1 MELNS
6 SNIKVAII
14 GGGLAGLAAASE
26 LSSHGIKATVFETA
40 PQLGGRA
47 RSVHWKGLIL
57 DNGQHILLGAYH
69 QTLRLMKKIGLN
81 AEESLLRQSLNLNM
95 RNAIHLK
102 SCKSL
107 PAPFNLLMGLLTCK
121 GLNWSE
127 RSSAIRFLIQL
138 KRINFKLDQ
147 DIPLN
152 ELLKRFEQP
161 NNLIRY
167 LWEPLCLAALNTPI
181 NAASSQIY
189 LNVLKDSFNQKK
201 ADSDLLLPR
210 NDLSSLLAEPLAN
223 FIRAHQGEIK
233 RHLIRHLWEPL
244 CLAALNTPINA
255 ASSQIYSNVLK
266 DTFNQK
272 KTDSDLLL
280 PRNDLSNLLAE
291 PLADFI
297 RAHQGEIKLN
307 SHVKQ
312 LEKVNHDFSVNGS
325 NFTHVILAVAPFRL
339 AEITE
344 PLGEIVATDLVT
356 KFTYEPIYTVYL
368 QYPHDVKLPQ
378 VMIGLTQTM
387 SQWVFDRG
395 QLNGQKGLLAVIIS
409 AKGEHQKL
417 THEALANQVIAEL
430 KTSFPN
436 LPSPKWHKVIAEKR
450 ATFACTAN
458 LKRPQQKTTIQNLYL
473 AGDYTEGNY
482 PATIEGAVQSGL
494 SAAQLILQS

>member
-26 LSSHGIKATVFETA
+26 LSSHGINVTVFETA
-40 PQLGGRA
+40 PKLGGRA

-95 RNAIHLK
+95 HHAINLK
-102 SCKSL
+102 SYKSL
-107 PAPFNLLMGLLTCK
+107 PAPFNLLMGLLSCK

-127 RSSAIRFLIQL
+127 RYSAIRFLIQL
-138 KRINFKLDQ
+138 KQINFKLDE

-181 NAASSQIY
+181 TSASSQIY

-201 ADSDLLLPR
+201 TDSDLLLPR
-210 NDLSSLLAEPLAN
+210 NDLSS
-223 FIRAHQGEIK
+223 
-233 RHLIRHLWEPL
+233 
-244 CLAALNTPINA
+244 
-255 ASSQIYSNVLK
+255 
-266 DTFNQK
+266 
-272 KTDSDLLL
+272 
-280 PRNDLSNLLAE
+280 LLAE

-312 LEKVNHDFSVNGS
+312 LEKINHDFSVNGS
-325 NFTHVILAVAPFRL
+325 NFTHVILALAPFRL
-339 AEITE
+339 AEMTE

-356 KFTYEPIYTVYL
+356 KFTYEPIYTLYL

-430 KTSFPN
+430 KTAFPN

-450 ATFACTAN
+450 ATFACTSN

-482 PATIEGAVQSGL
+482 PATIEGAIQSGL

>member
-1 MELNS
+1 MALNS

-14 GGGLAGLAAASE
+14 GGGLAGLAAGSE
-26 LSSHGIKATVFETA
+26 LSSHGIKVTVFETA

-47 RSVHWKGLIL
+47 RSVHWKGLVL

-69 QTLRLMKKIGLN
+69 QTLRLMKKIGLD
-81 AEESLLRQSLNLNM
+81 AEESLMRQSLNLNM
-95 RNAIHLK
+95 HHAIHLK
-102 SCKSL
+102 SYKFL
-107 PAPFNLLMGLLTCK
+107 PAPLNLLMGLLTCK
-121 GLNWSE
+121 GLHWSD
-127 RSSAIRFLIQL
+127 RYSAIRFFIQL
-138 KRINFKLDQ
+138 KQINFKLDQ

-152 ELLKRFEQP
+152 ELLKRFKQP
-161 NNLIRY
+161 SNLIRY

-181 NAASSQIY
+181 NTASSQIY

-201 ADSDLLLPR
+201 TDSDLLLPR
-210 NDLSSLLAEPLAN
+210 NDLSGLLAEPLAN

-233 RHLIRHLWEPL
+233 
-244 CLAALNTPINA
+244 
-255 ASSQIYSNVLK
+255 
-266 DTFNQK
+266 
-272 KTDSDLLL
+272 
-280 PRNDLSNLLAE
+280 
-291 PLADFI
+291 
-297 RAHQGEIKLN
+297 LN
-307 SHVKQ
+307 SNVKQ
-312 LEKVNHDFSVNGS
+312 LKKVNYDFSVNGS

-339 AEITE
+339 AEMTE
-344 PLGEIVATDLVT
+344 PLGEIVATDLVS
-356 KFTYEPIYTVYL
+356 KFTYEPIHTVYL

-378 VMIGLTQTM
+378 AMIGLTKTM

-417 THEALANQVIAEL
+417 THEALANQVIDEL
-430 KTSFPN
+430 KTAFPN

-482 PATIEGAVQSGL
+482 PATIEGAIQSGL

>member
-95 RNAIHLK
+95 LHAIHLK
-102 SCKSL
+102 SYKSL

-127 RSSAIRFLIQL
+127 RYLAIRFLIQL

-152 ELLKRFEQP
+152 ELLRRFEQP
-161 NNLIRY
+161 NN
-167 LWEPLCLAALNTPI
+167 
-181 NAASSQIY
+181 
-189 LNVLKDSFNQKK
+189 
-201 ADSDLLLPR
+201 
-210 NDLSSLLAEPLAN
+210 
-223 FIRAHQGEIK
+223 
-233 RHLIRHLWEPL
+233 LIRHLWEPL

-339 AEITE
+339 AEMIE
-344 PLGEIVATDLVT
+344 PLGEIVAADLVT

-395 QLNGQKGLLAVIIS
+395 QLNGQKGLIAVIIS

-417 THEALANQVIAEL
+417 THEALANEVIAEL
-430 KTSFPN
+430 KTAFPN

-482 PATIEGAVQSGL
+482 PATIEGAIQSGL

>member
-1 MELNS
+1 MKPNS

-26 LSSHGIKATVFETA
+26 LSSHGIKVTVFEAA

-47 RSVHWKGLIL
+47 RSVHWQGLIL

-69 QTLRLMKKIGLN
+69 QTLRLMKKIGLD
-81 AEESLLRQSLNLNM
+81 AEESLLRQSLNLNIHH
-95 RNAIHLK
+95 AIHLK
-102 SCKSL
+102 SYKSL

-127 RSSAIRFLIQL
+127 RYSAIRFFIQL

-152 ELLKRFEQP
+152 QLLNRFKQS
-161 NNLIRY
+161 NNLI
-167 LWEPLCLAALNTPI
+167 
-181 NAASSQIY
+181 
-189 LNVLKDSFNQKK
+189 K
-201 ADSDLLLPR
+201 
-210 NDLSSLLAEPLAN
+210 
-223 FIRAHQGEIK
+223 
-233 RHLIRHLWEPL
+233 HLWEPL
-244 CLAALNTPINA
+244 CLAALNTPINT
-255 ASSQIYSNVLK
+255 ASSQIYLNILK
-266 DTFNQK
+266 DSFDQK

-280 PRNDLSNLLAE
+280 PRNDLSSLLAE

-312 LEKVNHDFSVNGS
+312 LRKVNHDFSVNDS
-325 NFTHVILAVAPFRL
+325 NFTHVILAVAPHRL
-339 AEITE
+339 AEMIE
-344 PLGEIVATDLVT
+344 PLGEIAATDLVN

-368 QYPHDVKLPQ
+368 QYPRAVKLPQ
-378 VMIGLTQTM
+378 VMIGLTHTM

-417 THEALANQVIAEL
+417 TQEALANEVIAEL
-430 KTSFPN
+430 KTAFPN
-436 LPSPKWHKVIAEKR
+436 LPNPKWHKVIAEKR
-450 ATFACTAN
+450 ATFACTVN

-482 PATIEGAVQSGL
+482 PATIEGAIHSGL

>member
-26 LSSHGIKATVFETA
+26 LSSRGINVTVFETA

-69 QTLRLMKKIGLN
+69 QTLQLMKKIGLN

-95 RNAIHLK
+95 HHAIHLK
-102 SCKSL
+102 SYKSL

-127 RSSAIRFLIQL
+127 RYSAIRFLIQL

-201 ADSDLLLPR
+201 TDSDLLLPR
-210 NDLSSLLAEPLAN
+210 NDLSGLLAEPLAN
-223 FIRAHQGEIK
+223 FIRAHQGK
-233 RHLIRHLWEPL
+233 
-244 CLAALNTPINA
+244 
-255 ASSQIYSNVLK
+255 
-266 DTFNQK
+266 
-272 KTDSDLLL
+272 
-280 PRNDLSNLLAE
+280 
-291 PLADFI
+291 
-297 RAHQGEIKLN
+297 IKLN
-307 SHVKQ
+307 SNVKQ
-312 LEKVNHDFSVNGS
+312 LKKVNYDFSVNGS

-339 AEITE
+339 AEMTE
-344 PLGEIVATDLVT
+344 PLGEIVATDLVS

-368 QYPHDVKLPQ
+368 QYPHDVKMPQ

-430 KTSFPN
+430 KTAFPN

-482 PATIEGAVQSGL
+482 PATIEGAIQSGL

>member
-26 LSSHGIKATVFETA
+26 LSSRGINVTVFETA
-40 PQLGGRA
+40 HQLGGRA

-69 QTLRLMKKIGLN
+69 QTLQLMKKIGLN

-95 RNAIHLK
+95 HHAINLK
-102 SCKSL
+102 SYKSL
-107 PAPFNLLMGLLTCK
+107 PAPFNLLMGLLSCK

-127 RSSAIRFLIQL
+127 RYSAIRFLIQL
-138 KRINFKLDQ
+138 KQINFKLDE

-181 NAASSQIY
+181 TSASSQIY

-201 ADSDLLLPR
+201 TDSDLLLPR
-210 NDLSSLLAEPLAN
+210 NDLSS
-223 FIRAHQGEIK
+223 
-233 RHLIRHLWEPL
+233 
-244 CLAALNTPINA
+244 
-255 ASSQIYSNVLK
+255 
-266 DTFNQK
+266 
-272 KTDSDLLL
+272 
-280 PRNDLSNLLAE
+280 LLAE

-312 LEKVNHDFSVNGS
+312 LEKINHDFSVNGS
-325 NFTHVILAVAPFRL
+325 NFTHVILALAPFRL
-339 AEITE
+339 AEMTE

-356 KFTYEPIYTVYL
+356 KFTYEPIYTLYL

-417 THEALANQVIAEL
+417 THEALANQVIVEL
-430 KTSFPN
+430 KTAFPN

>member
-69 QTLRLMKKIGLN
+69 QTLQLMKKIGLN

-95 RNAIHLK
+95 HHAINLK
-102 SCKSL
+102 SYKSL
-107 PAPFNLLMGLLTCK
+107 PAPFNLLMGLLSCK

-127 RSSAIRFLIQL
+127 RYSAIRFLIQL
-138 KRINFKLDQ
+138 KQINFKLDE

-181 NAASSQIY
+181 TSASSQIY

-201 ADSDLLLPR
+201 TDSDLLLPR
-210 NDLSSLLAEPLAN
+210 NDLSS
-223 FIRAHQGEIK
+223 
-233 RHLIRHLWEPL
+233 
-244 CLAALNTPINA
+244 
-255 ASSQIYSNVLK
+255 
-266 DTFNQK
+266 
-272 KTDSDLLL
+272 
-280 PRNDLSNLLAE
+280 LLAE

-312 LEKVNHDFSVNGS
+312 LEKINHDFSVNGS
-325 NFTHVILAVAPFRL
+325 NFTHVILALAPFRL
-339 AEITE
+339 AEMTE

-430 KTSFPN
+430 KTAFPN

-450 ATFACTAN
+450 ATFACTSN

>member
-1 MELNS
+1 MKPNS

-26 LSSHGIKATVFETA
+26 LSSHGIKVTVFEAA

-47 RSVHWKGLIL
+47 RSVHWQGLIL

-69 QTLRLMKKIGLN
+69 QTLRLMKKIGLD
-81 AEESLLRQSLNLNM
+81 AEESLLRQSLNLNI
-95 RNAIHLK
+95 RHAIHLK
-102 SCKSL
+102 SYKSL

-127 RSSAIRFLIQL
+127 RYSAIRFFIQL

-152 ELLKRFEQP
+152 QLLNRFKQSS
-161 NNLIRY
+161 NLIKY

-181 NAASSQIY
+181 NTASSQIY
-189 LNVLKDSFNQKK
+189 LNILKDSF
-201 ADSDLLLPR
+201 D
-210 NDLSSLLAEPLAN
+210 
-223 FIRAHQGEIK
+223 
-233 RHLIRHLWEPL
+233 
-244 CLAALNTPINA
+244 
-255 ASSQIYSNVLK
+255 
-266 DTFNQK
+266 QK

-280 PRNDLSNLLAE
+280 PRNDLSSLLAE

-307 SHVKQ
+307 SHIKQ
-312 LEKVNHDFSVNGS
+312 LGKVNHHFSVNGS

-339 AEITE
+339 AEMIE
-344 PLGEIVATDLVT
+344 PLGEIAANGLVS

-368 QYPHDVKLPQ
+368 QYPRAVKLPQ
-378 VMIGLTQTM
+378 VMIGLTHTM

-417 THEALANQVIAEL
+417 AQEALANKVIAEL
-430 KTSFPN
+430 KTAFPN
-436 LPSPKWHKVIAEKR
+436 LPNPKWHKVIAEKR
-450 ATFACTAN
+450 ATFACTVN
-458 LKRPQQKTTIQNLYL
+458 LKRPQQKTTIKNLYL

-482 PATIEGAVQSGL
+482 PATIEGAIHSGL
-494 SAAQLILQS
+494 STAQLILQS

>member
-26 LSSHGIKATVFETA
+26 LSSRGINVTVFETA

-47 RSVHWKGLIL
+47 RNVHWKGLIL

-95 RNAIHLK
+95 RHAIHLK
-102 SCKSL
+102 SYKSL

-121 GLNWSE
+121 GLNWSD
-127 RSSAIRFLIQL
+127 RYSAIRFFIQL
-138 KRINFKLDQ
+138 KWINFKLDQ
-147 DIPLN
+147 DLPLN
-152 ELLKRFEQP
+152 ELLKRFKQP
-161 NNLIRY
+161 SN
-167 LWEPLCLAALNTPI
+167 
-181 NAASSQIY
+181 
-189 LNVLKDSFNQKK
+189 
-201 ADSDLLLPR
+201 
-210 NDLSSLLAEPLAN
+210 
-223 FIRAHQGEIK
+223 
-233 RHLIRHLWEPL
+233 LIRHLWEPL
-244 CLAALNTPINA
+244 CLAALNTPINT
-255 ASSQIYSNVLK
+255 ASSQIYLNVLK
-266 DTFNQK
+266 DSFNQK

-280 PRNDLSNLLAE
+280 PRNDLSSLLAE

-312 LEKVNHDFSVNGS
+312 LEKINHDFSVNGS

-339 AEITE
+339 AEMTE

-417 THEALANQVIAEL
+417 MHEDLANVVIAEL
-430 KTSFPN
+430 KTAFPN

-482 PATIEGAVQSGL
+482 PATIEGAIQSGL

>member
-26 LSSHGIKATVFETA
+26 LSSHGINVTVFETA

-81 AEESLLRQSLNLNM
+81 AEEYLLRQSLNLNM

-152 ELLKRFEQP
+152 ELLRRFEQP
-161 NNLIRY
+161 NNLIRH

-201 ADSDLLLPR
+201 TDSDLLLPR
-210 NDLSSLLAEPLAN
+210 NDLSS
-223 FIRAHQGEIK
+223 
-233 RHLIRHLWEPL
+233 
-244 CLAALNTPINA
+244 
-255 ASSQIYSNVLK
+255 
-266 DTFNQK
+266 
-272 KTDSDLLL
+272 
-280 PRNDLSNLLAE
+280 LLAE

-312 LEKVNHDFSVNGS
+312 LEKINHDFSVNGS

-344 PLGEIVATDLVT
+344 SLGKIVATDLVT

-430 KTSFPN
+430 KTAFPN

>member
-26 LSSHGIKATVFETA
+26 LSSHGINVTVFETA

-152 ELLKRFEQP
+152 ELLRRFEQP
-161 NNLIRY
+161 NNLIRH

-201 ADSDLLLPR
+201 TDSDLLLPR
-210 NDLSSLLAEPLAN
+210 NDLSS
-223 FIRAHQGEIK
+223 
-233 RHLIRHLWEPL
+233 
-244 CLAALNTPINA
+244 
-255 ASSQIYSNVLK
+255 
-266 DTFNQK
+266 
-272 KTDSDLLL
+272 
-280 PRNDLSNLLAE
+280 LLAE

-307 SHVKQ
+307 SYVKQ
-312 LEKVNHDFSVNGS
+312 LEKINHDFSVNGS

-344 PLGEIVATDLVT
+344 SLGEIVATDLVT

-368 QYPHDVKLPQ
+368 QYPRAVKLPQ
-378 VMIGLTQTM
+378 VMIGLTHTM

-417 THEALANQVIAEL
+417 TQEALANKVIAEL
-430 KTSFPN
+430 KTAFPN
-436 LPSPKWHKVIAEKR
+436 LPNPKWHKVIAEKR
-450 ATFACTAN
+450 ATFACTVN
-458 LKRPQQKTTIQNLYL
+458 LKRPQQKTTIKNLYL

-482 PATIEGAVQSGL
+482 PATIEGAIHSGL
-494 SAAQLILQS
+494 STAQLILQS

>member
-40 PQLGGRA
+40 PKLGGRA

-69 QTLRLMKKIGLN
+69 QTLQLMKKIGLN

-95 RNAIHLK
+95 HHAINLK
-102 SCKSL
+102 SYKSL
-107 PAPFNLLMGLLTCK
+107 PAPFNLLMGLLSCK

-127 RSSAIRFLIQL
+127 RYSAIRFLIQL
-138 KRINFKLDQ
+138 KQINFKLDE

-181 NAASSQIY
+181 TSASSQIY

-201 ADSDLLLPR
+201 TDSDLLLPR
-210 NDLSSLLAEPLAN
+210 NDLSS
-223 FIRAHQGEIK
+223 
-233 RHLIRHLWEPL
+233 
-244 CLAALNTPINA
+244 
-255 ASSQIYSNVLK
+255 
-266 DTFNQK
+266 
-272 KTDSDLLL
+272 
-280 PRNDLSNLLAE
+280 LLAE

-312 LEKVNHDFSVNGS
+312 LEKINHDFSVNGS
-325 NFTHVILAVAPFRL
+325 NFTHVILALAPFRL
-339 AEITE
+339 AEMTE

-356 KFTYEPIYTVYL
+356 KFTYEPIYTLYL

-430 KTSFPN
+430 KTAFPN

-450 ATFACTAN
+450 ATFACTSN

-482 PATIEGAVQSGL
+482 PATIEGAIQSGL

>member
-1 MELNS
+1 MKPNS

-26 LSSHGIKATVFETA
+26 LSSHGIKVTVFEAA

-47 RSVHWKGLIL
+47 RSVHWQGLIL

-69 QTLRLMKKIGLN
+69 QTLRLMKKIGVD
-81 AEESLLRQSLNLNM
+81 AEESLLRQSLNLNI
-95 RNAIHLK
+95 RHAIHLK
-102 SCKSL
+102 SYKSL

-127 RSSAIRFLIQL
+127 RYSAIRFFIQL

-152 ELLKRFEQP
+152 QLLNRFKQSS
-161 NNLIRY
+161 NLIKY

-181 NAASSQIY
+181 NTASSQIY
-189 LNVLKDSFNQKK
+189 LNILKDSF
-201 ADSDLLLPR
+201 D
-210 NDLSSLLAEPLAN
+210 
-223 FIRAHQGEIK
+223 
-233 RHLIRHLWEPL
+233 
-244 CLAALNTPINA
+244 
-255 ASSQIYSNVLK
+255 
-266 DTFNQK
+266 QK

-280 PRNDLSNLLAE
+280 PRNDLSSLLAE

-307 SHVKQ
+307 SHIKQ
-312 LEKVNHDFSVNGS
+312 LGKVNHHFSVNDS

-339 AEITE
+339 AEMIE
-344 PLGEIVATDLVT
+344 PLGEIAANDLVS

-368 QYPHDVKLPQ
+368 QYPGAVKLPQ
-378 VMIGLTQTM
+378 VMIGLTHTM

-417 THEALANQVIAEL
+417 TQEALANEVIAEL
-430 KTSFPN
+430 KTAFPN
-436 LPSPKWHKVIAEKR
+436 LPNPKWHKVIAEKR
-450 ATFACTAN
+450 ATFACTVN
-458 LKRPQQKTTIQNLYL
+458 LKRPQQKMTIQNLYL

-482 PATIEGAVQSGL
+482 PATIEGAIHSGL

>member
-26 LSSHGIKATVFETA
+26 LSSRGINVTVFETA

-102 SCKSL
+102 SYKSL
-107 PAPFNLLMGLLTCK
+107 PAPFNLLMGLMTCK

-152 ELLKRFEQP
+152 ELLRRFEQP
-161 NNLIRY
+161 NNLIRH

-201 ADSDLLLPR
+201 TDSDLLLPR
-210 NDLSSLLAEPLAN
+210 NDLSS
-223 FIRAHQGEIK
+223 
-233 RHLIRHLWEPL
+233 
-244 CLAALNTPINA
+244 
-255 ASSQIYSNVLK
+255 
-266 DTFNQK
+266 
-272 KTDSDLLL
+272 
-280 PRNDLSNLLAE
+280 LLAE

-312 LEKVNHDFSVNGS
+312 LEKINHDFSVNGS

-344 PLGEIVATDLVT
+344 SLGEIVATDLVT

-417 THEALANQVIAEL
+417 THEALANQVIVEL
-430 KTSFPN
+430 KTAFPN

-450 ATFACTAN
+450 ATFACTTN

>member
-26 LSSHGIKATVFETA
+26 LSSHGINVTVFETA

-233 RHLIRHLWEPL
+233 
-244 CLAALNTPINA
+244 
-255 ASSQIYSNVLK
+255 
-266 DTFNQK
+266 
-272 KTDSDLLL
+272 
-280 PRNDLSNLLAE
+280 
-291 PLADFI
+291 
-297 RAHQGEIKLN
+297 LN

-312 LEKVNHDFSVNGS
+312 LEKINHDFSVNGS

-344 PLGEIVATDLVT
+344 SLGEIVATDLVT

-417 THEALANQVIAEL
+417 THEALANQVIVEL
-430 KTSFPN
+430 KTAFPN

-494 SAAQLILQS
+494 SAAQFILQS